1 MANDDEFE
9 GSVVLRGER
18 QVVGVT
24 RGRRKEKPVKR
35 KFSTAVRGDKEVTPQ
50 TIRKASEALI
60 TADGH
65 TLTEDEAN
73 VKALELISDAAARLD
88 KNSRIVRK
96 QKSSFSIGAAL
107 AAQLEKLK
115 NRGNG

>member
-1 MANDDEFE
+1 MVDDETHE
-9 GSVVLRGER
+9 GSVVLRENG

-24 RGRRKEKPVKR
+24 RGRKKPVER
-35 KFSTAVRGDKEVTPQ
+35 RSRFSTAVKGDQPVDPA

-65 TLTEDEAN
+65 TMTEDQAN
-73 VKALELISDAAARLD
+73 VRALELISDAAAKLD
-88 KNSRIVRK
+88 RHSRIVRRPR
-96 QKSSFSIGAAL
+96 STFSVGAAL